1 MSSTFQNDL
10 CGPQK
15 MEKKLFKII
24 YSWRVTFVYSS
35 FTFFFFKIN
44 LLIIRKIIALK
55 KNERDVSSIVSKENN
70 SFPAGH
76 NSRMYR
82 STKTNLLVNFV
93 QSMSHLRNNVTR
105 FEKMTLSSAFYASLL
120 RTFKAPFQKISY
132 SRPKPKKKKK
142 FHLDRYHR
150 IFHSSLIDVYR
161 R

>member
-1 MSSTFQNDL
+1 
-10 CGPQK
+10 

-24 YSWRVTFVYSS
+24 YSWGVTFVYSS

-93 QSMSHLRNNVTR
+93 
-105 FEKMTLSSAFYASLL
+105 
-120 RTFKAPFQKISY
+120 
-132 SRPKPKKKKK
+132 
-142 FHLDRYHR
+142 
-150 IFHSSLIDVYR
+150 
-161 R
+161 